1 MWFHRD
7 YTRFTGGHLKHS
19 QYTAHARAAGF
30 EARVTF
36 PGESATTALAHER
49 ETLWPGPVAGHWN
62 PAPDDVLFLAGTD
75 WRYLDARGLGDL
87 PNPRINLV
95 QHVRHGHAG
104 TELFD
109 YLSRR
114 AVRICVS
121 PEVADAVHP
130 HANGPVLTIPAA
142 TDLAQ
147 SRETGRRTHA
157 VAVFACKAPDLGRAL
172 SAELDARGVAHRAVF
187 DFVDRDAFLG
197 MLENTEVAVV
207 LPRPEE
213 GFYLPALEAM
223 AAGCLVV
230 TADCIGNRGFC
241 KDGENCMVGSD
252 ATSLADA
259 VKAVLAMTE
268 TGRVALHAAADA
280 TVAAHSLAAERR
292 RFRELLDDLGELWRG
307 ASLPARRDL
316 PYGEGASR
324 PLVDF
329 MVIGAQKC
337 GTTALASFLAAHPE
351 IGMAAPKEAHL
362 FDDPDYAPDWTRA
375 DIDALYADRFNGCP
389 DVRLRG
395 EATPVY
401 LYFPETAAELARY
414 NPDLKVIVLLREP
427 AERAVSHY
435 YMQRARGAERRPLW
449 LALLL
454 EPFVLRSD
462 RNPRR
467 KGSPTRERGYRARG
481 LYGRQLANLYRH
493 VPRERVLLVHQAD
506 LLADHDGVLREVF
519 AFLGADPGTQVPAA
533 RVFVGGPRPS
543 HRLARALLRLT
554 YRADA
559 ERLRGLGVRL

>member
-7 YTRFTGGHLKHS
+7 YVRFTGGHLKHA
-19 QYTAHARAAGF
+19 QYTAHARATGF
-30 EARVTF
+30 DARVTF
-36 PGESATTALAHER
+36 SGEPTTKALARER
-49 ETLWPGPVAGHWN
+49 ETLWPGPAADDWN

-75 WRYLDARGLGDL
+75 WRYLAARGLADL

-95 QHVRHGHAG
+95 QHVRHGHMG
-104 TELFD
+104 TELFR

-142 TDLAQ
+142 TDLAPC
-147 SRETGRRTHA
+147 RRAGPGEDA

-172 SAELDARGVAHRAVF
+172 SAELDARGVGHRTVF

-197 MLENTEVAVV
+197 MLANTEVAVV

-230 TADCIGNRGFC
+230 TTDCVGNRGFC
-241 KDGENCMVGSD
+241 NDGENCVVGRD
-252 ATSLADA
+252 AASLADA
-259 VKAVLAMTE
+259 VSAALAMTE
-268 TGRVALHAAADA
+268 TGRAALHAAAAA
-280 TVAAHSLAAERR
+280 TVTAHSLAAERR

-307 ASLPARRDL
+307 ASLPVRWDQSDAG
-316 PYGEGASR
+316 PAPR

-351 IGMAAPKEAHL
+351 IGMAAPKETHL
-362 FDDPDYAPDWTRA
+362 FDDPDYGPDWTRT
-375 DIDALYADRFNGCP
+375 DVDARYAECFDHSART
-389 DVRLRG
+389 RLRG

-414 NPDLKVIVLLREP
+414 NPDLKVIVLLRDP

-435 YMQRARGAERRPLW
+435 YMQRARGAERRPFW

-454 EPFVLRSD
+454 EPFVLRLD
-462 RNPRR
+462 GAPRR

-493 VPRERVLLVHQAD
+493 LPRDRVLVVRQAD
-506 LLADHDGVLREVF
+506 LLADHDGVLRTVF
-519 AFLGADPGTQVPAA
+519 EFLNADPDARVPAA
-533 RVFVGGPRPS
+533 RVFVGGPRPR
-543 HRLARALLRLT
+543 HRFAKALLRLT
-554 YRADA
+554 FRADT